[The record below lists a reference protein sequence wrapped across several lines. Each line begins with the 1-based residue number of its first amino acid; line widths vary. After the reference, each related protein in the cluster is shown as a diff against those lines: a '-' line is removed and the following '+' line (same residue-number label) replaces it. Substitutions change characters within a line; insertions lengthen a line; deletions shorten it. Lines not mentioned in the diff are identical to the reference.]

1 MKAEPI
7 FKHGLPEYVENWFE
21 CTGYILKI
29 AKNIAKNID
38 SDVID
43 VQVASWSAE

>member
-1 MKAEPI
+1 LIVKAEPI

-29 AKNIAKNID
+29 AKNID